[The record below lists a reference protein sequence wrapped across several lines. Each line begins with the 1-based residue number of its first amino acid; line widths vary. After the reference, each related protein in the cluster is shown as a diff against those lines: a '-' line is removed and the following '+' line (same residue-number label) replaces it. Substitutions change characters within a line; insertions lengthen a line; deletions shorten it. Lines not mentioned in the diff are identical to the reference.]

1 MSDATAPNLL
11 QALLKE
17 MPSFHGQ
24 EQAGTKNWG
33 LVGDV
38 LDWIVQHVP
47 PNARTLE
54 TGCGYSTVAF
64 STVSQQHTVISPFSG
79 EHELIKKWG
88 VAHGR
93 AMDHV
98 AFLAQSSTTVLPGY
112 QSTHPQP
119 LDVVLIDGG
128 HEFPV
133 PFIDWYYTAELVRKG
148 GYLMVDD
155 VQLPTGYILK
165 DFLMAETGRWA
176 FVGQV
181 RLTSMFRKVAESPV
195 VQGISWEDQ
204 PWCLRDFS
212 VKGRIKRKLLKTL
225 GRAK

>member
-1 MSDATAPNLL
+1 MPDLTPSTMLKSLL
-11 QALLKE
+11 EE

-64 STVSQQHTVISPFSG
+64 STVSRQHTVLSPFSG
-79 EHELIKKWG
+79 EHDLIKKWCM
-88 VAHGR
+88 AHGR
-93 AMDHV
+93 TMDHV
-98 AFLAQSSTTVLPGY
+98 RFIAQSSTAALPTF
-112 QSTHPQP
+112 SSEP

-148 GYLMVDD
+148 GYIMVDD
-155 VQLPTGYILK
+155 VHLPTGYILK
-165 DFLMAETGRWA
+165 DFLLAEAGRWA

-181 RLTSMFRKVAESPV
+181 RLTSMFQKVAESPV

-204 PWCLRDFS
+204 PWCRRDFS
-212 VKGRIKRKLLKTL
+212 VKGRIKRKLMKTL
-225 GRAK
+225 GRAD